1 MQNEIDVIKVKSV
14 SYHRVIELK
23 VESAFAHTNHN
34 RIMSQTFVGLSQL
47 QIIAT
52 MHESSVERRWFRKD
66 KNKRNAGSR
75 KRRHKWACAHSST
88 QDIIYFNSLMKV
100 IDLAKA
106 VHTIHHNHEKQA
118 FHISP
123 KRMNSLKSNAY

>member
-1 MQNEIDVIKVKSV
+1 
-14 SYHRVIELK
+14 
-23 VESAFAHTNHN
+23 
-34 RIMSQTFVGLSQL
+34 MSQTFVGLSQL

-52 MHESSVERRWFRKD
+52 IYESSVERRWFRKD

-75 KRRHKWACAHSST
+75 KRRHKWACAHTST

-123 KRMNSLKSNAY
+123 KRMNSLKSNAYHNCIYRVTLAY